1 MQTVIIPREPGS
13 CSILLYVSL
22 EALGTATGPFCLP
35 WELLDFCLLLSP
47 LMEQRGSDNWL
58 GSLGADASKELS
70 PWDFTQQSKPARGRR
85 GLCQPLINQN
95 HFPGVFMPQWIWAHS
110 YTPVTLGDFGLGLLT
125 LRHQKKW
132 PTVHDLCVS
141 CYLRRASGKL
151 NLKKKISRQSFWS
164 LHRHSEAFLQVLRLW
179 SVSGFYSLKSI
190 PLDRETK
197 AWTQK
202 ADAESF
208 ITNCLTRSELEHL
221 KLDSYL
227 SDGEKTALKPC
238 IPVSH
243 PILFDNCQ
251 PSVPQ
256 APLKL

>member
-1 MQTVIIPREPGS
+1 MTSV
-13 CSILLYVSL
+13 
-22 EALGTATGPFCLP
+22 
-35 WELLDFCLLLSP
+35 
-47 LMEQRGSDNWL
+47 
-58 GSLGADASKELS
+58 
-70 PWDFTQQSKPARGRR
+70 
-85 GLCQPLINQN
+85 
-95 HFPGVFMPQWIWAHS
+95 WA
-110 YTPVTLGDFGLGLLT
+110 VT
-125 LRHQKKW
+125 
-132 PTVHDLCVS
+132 
-141 CYLRRASGKL
+141 CYLRRVSGKL
-151 NLKKKISRQSFWS
+151 NKKKKKKSRQCFWS

-227 SDGEKTALKPC
+227 CDGEKTALKPC

-256 APLKL
+256 APLKLSCSWQNLWQHCQIQSIKAFQ